1 MADGLDD
8 ISRASYSIGKKFL
21 TYKNNL
27 TKEEHME
34 IVKLTSRCQLV
45 LPAEVRKKLN
55 VKAGDKIVFYEENG
69 RIVIDNAAKLR
80 IVHEEPIGTK
90 EN

>member
-1 MADGLDD
+1 
-8 ISRASYSIGKKFL
+8 
-21 TYKNNL
+21 
-27 TKEEHME
+27 ME
-34 IVKLTSRCQLV
+34 IVKPTSRCQLV

>member
-1 MADGLDD
+1 MNKAE
-8 ISRASYSIGKKFL
+8 
-21 TYKNNL
+21 
-27 TKEEHME
+27 KERLAK
-34 IVKLTSRCQLV
+34 VG
-45 LPAEVRKKLN
+45 KKLN

>member
-1 MADGLDD
+1 MVP
-8 ISRASYSIGKKFL
+8 ISPI
-21 TYKNNL
+21 
-27 TKEEHME
+27 
-34 IVKLTSRCQLV
+34 
-45 LPAEVRKKLN
+45 VRKAELDPEIPLL
-55 VKAGDKIVFYEENG
+55 AQKIYEENG

>member
-1 MADGLDD
+1 
-8 ISRASYSIGKKFL
+8 
-21 TYKNNL
+21 
-27 TKEEHME
+27 ME

-80 IVHEEPIGTK
+80 IVHEEPIGMK